1 MLLRYSIALSV
12 FFTSLPLLADM
23 PIGNSDLGQNK
34 AFSCQFCH
42 GVTGYSQR
50 DGYPH
55 LNGQN
60 AKYLFNAM
68 QGYQQ
73 GERGGVM
80 GKMMQ
85 QQLSALNDQ
94 DLADIAAFY
103 AVQKAGKSNA
113 E

>member
-1 MLLRYSIALSV
+1 MLFRYSIALTI
-12 FFTSLPLLADM
+12 FFISSPALAVM
-23 PIGNSDLGQNK
+23 PVGKSDLGQKK
-34 AFSCQFCH
+34 AYSCQFCH
-42 GVTGYSQR
+42 GVTGYSAR

-60 AKYLFNAM
+60 GQYLFNAM
-68 QGYQQ
+68 QSYQH

-103 AVQKAGKSNA
+103 TIQKAGKPNA

>member
-1 MLLRYSIALSV
+1 MLLRYFIALSV

-50 DGYPH
+50 DDYPH

-60 AKYLFNAM
+60 AQYLFSAM

-73 GERGGVM
+73 SERGGVM
-80 GKMMQ
+80 AKMMQ

-94 DLADIAAFY
+94 DLADIATFY
-103 AVQKAGKSNA
+103 AVQKAGKPSA

>member
-1 MLLRYSIALSV
+1 MLFRYSIALTM
-12 FFTSLPLLADM
+12 FFISSPLLAAM
-23 PIGNSDLGQNK
+23 PVGKSDLGQKK
-34 AFSCQFCH
+34 AYSCQFCH
-42 GVTGYSQR
+42 GATGYSQR
-50 DGYPH
+50 GGYPH

-60 AKYLFNAM
+60 AQYLYNAM
-68 QGYQQ
+68 LSYQH

-85 QQLSALNDQ
+85 QQLSALNEQ

-103 AVQKAGKSNA
+103 AVQKAGKPNA